1 MIQKKEKPS
10 FESRNFGANKLCA
23 SSKEKNET
31 EIAVASNSYKRIGKL
46 NKTQRNILR
55 DNLEEEA
62 VYKIKRATA
71 WSAGNAPAALKR
83 QD

>member
-31 EIAVASNSYKRIGKL
+31 EIAVASRIKEL
-46 NKTQRNILR
+46 
-55 DNLEEEA
+55 A
-62 VYKIKRATA
+62 
-71 WSAGNAPAALKR
+71 S
-83 QD
+83 